1 MGHPRELPS
10 MDLDSYNR
18 SSNTQVIVEDVDVD
32 EIVQSEG
39 QVKEKSSC

>member
-10 MDLDSYNR
+10 MDLDSYK
-18 SSNTQVIVEDVDVD
+18 SSNTQVTVEDMDVD

-39 QVKEKSSC
+39 QVKEKSSW